1 MFRTN
6 VDCGDKDDIETEP
19 EVLEPKVSKFS
30 NFRLL
35 IFDCLL
41 MIKNAKQ
48 IEYFVEEDFVVD
60 EDSVK
65 ELDMKMKMLL
75 LFENVVEEEDVFTNV
90 YVDQNDDVD
99 EEDVIV
105 DRCGC

>member
-1 MFRTN
+1 MNTEVITNLFRTN

-30 NFRLL
+30 NFRRL

-48 IEYFVEEDFVVD
+48 IEYFAEEDYVVD
-60 EDSVK
+60 EDVFK
-65 ELDMKMKMLL
+65 ELDMKMRMLL
-75 LFENVVEEEDVFTNV
+75 LTENVVEGKEVFTNV
-90 YVDQNDDVD
+90 YVDQIDDVD
-99 EEDVIV
+99 
-105 DRCGC
+105 